1 MRPSS
6 QVAKNKPLVANKQ
19 FKASVLWINDSR
31 IHRNVKIARGDS
43 AVTLGCSEW
52 CGLPLNASERISE
65 QALIFSLEGR
75 PM

>member
-43 AVTLGCSEW
+43 AVTHLS
-52 CGLPLNASERISE
+52 S
-65 QALIFSLEGR
+65 
-75 PM
+75 